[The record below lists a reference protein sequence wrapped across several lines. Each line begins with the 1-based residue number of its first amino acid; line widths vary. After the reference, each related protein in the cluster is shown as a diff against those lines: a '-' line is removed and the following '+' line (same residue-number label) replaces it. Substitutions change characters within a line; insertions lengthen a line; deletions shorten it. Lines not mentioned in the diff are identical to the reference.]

1 MQAIDTS
8 KLETALKEMR
18 EKVKSI
24 SQENGIDLSQGTI
37 MGTVGLYGNWGDYT
51 YGGFDFNT
59 FEMLDRE
66 IDHIRCRDSQE
77 FKESRKLLTGLLKPI
92 EKEYDT
98 IIGDFVEEVLDFNW
112 DDGIDFSYWYQ
123 ESGGEVLFSFIL
135 GDDKIEVDMDLSL
148 CEVAAH
154 TQYAQEVSFDDDFWT
169 DEQKAHL
176 LAIDQLGLEYII
188 RAEFSGSGDS
198 GGYDGSYVFEDFEC
212 TKCIP
217 REDYKPI
224 LDKIDG
230 DVESIG
236 YAIMDSSD
244 VDWYNN
250 EGGGGHILIDLKNRK
265 VHIDVWQNFDE
276 NETVWSD
283 KIVFQN

>member
-8 KLETALKEMR
+8 KLETALREMR
-18 EKVKSI
+18 EKVKSVA
-24 SQENGIDLSQGTI
+24 QENNIDLSKGTI
-37 MGTVGLYGNWGDYT
+37 VGSVGMYGNWGDYT
-51 YGGFDFNT
+51 YNGFMFHKNDGFSRPEYAT
-59 FEMLDRE
+59 F
-66 IDHIRCRDSQE
+66 Q
-77 FKESRKLLTGLLKPI
+77 KLVRPI
-92 EKEYDT
+92 EKEYDN

-112 DDGIDFSYWYQ
+112 DDGINFDHWYQ
-123 ESGGEVLFSFIL
+123 ETGGEVLFLFTL
-135 GDDKIEVDMDLSL
+135 GDDKIEVDIDLAL
-148 CEVAAH
+148 TEVCTH

-198 GGYDGSYVFEDFEC
+198 GGYDGSYIFEDFEC
-212 TKCIP
+212 AKCIP

-236 YAIMDSSD
+236 YAVMDSSS

-250 EGGGGHILIDLKNRK
+250 EGGGGHILIDTKNRK
-265 VHIDVWQNFDE
+265 VHIDVWQNIDE